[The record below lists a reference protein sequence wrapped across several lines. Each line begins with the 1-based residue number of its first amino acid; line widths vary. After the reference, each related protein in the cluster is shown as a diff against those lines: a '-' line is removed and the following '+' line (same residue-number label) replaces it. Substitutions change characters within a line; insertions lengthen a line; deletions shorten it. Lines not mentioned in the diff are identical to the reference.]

1 MEENNNTIR
10 YVDVEEILKA
20 KAPGLYKKLPRFVIR
35 YLIKIFHQ
43 DEINSDLQKI
53 SGESGVPKFHK
64 QLEISNIKINLHGK
78 ERIPRDGRFIFAA
91 NHPMG
96 GPEGIVIVS
105 AVGRM
110 FPKTKLMVNDLL
122 MNLPDIE
129 DVFVPI
135 NRFGRNKHEYVNILD
150 DCLQSDSQLIIFPAG
165 LVSRKIKG
173 KVEDLAWKK
182 SFISYAKRFQ
192 RDVVPVYID
201 GKNSKFF
208 YRLANWRTRLGIKTN
223 IEQMYLIDEF
233 YKHKN
238 KDMSVYFGE
247 PIPYQRFTEE
257 KTDKEWA
264 EEVKQI
270 VYSLEKNSMEPV
282 IEPVD
287 RALIMNE
294 LTGEKLLRKTRHG
307 SNEIYVVNGNEA
319 PNVMREIGRLRE
331 LAFRQAGG
339 GTGKSLDIDEFD
351 VHPSHPYMQIVI
363 WNPESQQILGGYR
376 YILCSNAR
384 NEQGEF
390 DLATSDLFHFS
401 DKFKTEYMPD
411 TIELG
416 RSFVYHES
424 SLGNSARKSVF
435 VLDNLWEGIG
445 AVLAQNPQIKYL
457 FGKVTMYL
465 KYDKLARDYVLY
477 FMNKYFA
484 DHENLVTPIAPLS
497 YNFPE
502 SVVSQVFSGKSF
514 RNDYRIL
521 SLQVRKRKCNI
532 PPLINSYIN
541 LSETMKVFGTSLNT
555 EFGAVEETGIL
566 VTINDITSEKLKRYI
581 MSYQP

>member
-287 RALIMNE
+287 RALIMKE

>member
-1 MEENNNTIR
+1 
-10 YVDVEEILKA
+10 
-20 KAPGLYKKLPRFVIR
+20 
-35 YLIKIFHQ
+35 
-43 DEINSDLQKI
+43 
-53 SGESGVPKFHK
+53 
-64 QLEISNIKINLHGK
+64 
-78 ERIPRDGRFIFAA
+78 
-91 NHPMG
+91 
-96 GPEGIVIVS
+96 
-105 AVGRM
+105 
-110 FPKTKLMVNDLL
+110 
-122 MNLPDIE
+122 
-129 DVFVPI
+129 
-135 NRFGRNKHEYVNILD
+135 
-150 DCLQSDSQLIIFPAG
+150 
-165 LVSRKIKG
+165 
-173 KVEDLAWKK
+173 
-182 SFISYAKRFQ
+182 
-192 RDVVPVYID
+192 
-201 GKNSKFF
+201 
-208 YRLANWRTRLGIKTN
+208 
-223 IEQMYLIDEF
+223 
-233 YKHKN
+233 
-238 KDMSVYFGE
+238 
-247 PIPYQRFTEE
+247 
-257 KTDKEWA
+257 
-264 EEVKQI
+264 
-270 VYSLEKNSMEPV
+270 
-282 IEPVD
+282 
-287 RALIMNE
+287 
-294 LTGEKLLRKTRHG
+294 
-307 SNEIYVVNGNEA
+307 
-319 PNVMREIGRLRE
+319 
-331 LAFRQAGG
+331 
-339 GTGKSLDIDEFD
+339 
-351 VHPSHPYMQIVI
+351 
-363 WNPESQQILGGYR
+363 
-376 YILCSNAR
+376 
-384 NEQGEF
+384 
-390 DLATSDLFHFS
+390 
-401 DKFKTEYMPD
+401 MPD